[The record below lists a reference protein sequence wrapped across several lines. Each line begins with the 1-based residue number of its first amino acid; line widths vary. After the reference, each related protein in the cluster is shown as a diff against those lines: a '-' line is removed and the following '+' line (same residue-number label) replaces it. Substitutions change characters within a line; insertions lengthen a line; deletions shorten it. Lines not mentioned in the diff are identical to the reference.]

1 MQINEITDKI
11 FKYYEDYGDKNY
23 IGEDVTQIEHMIQAA
38 MLAEEDKKSNE
49 IILAALFHDIG
60 HLIEFDDKTKIEK
73 MGDLGVKNHEKVG
86 ADFLRKLNVPSP
98 IPELVEGH
106 VLAKRYLTYKY
117 PDYHDKLSGASKET
131 LIYQGGAMTKNEAEE
146 FEKDSLSDI
155 YLKMRDYDDKAKL
168 TDIEIK
174 PLTYYKIM
182 FINLMSNNLVV

>member
-1 MQINEITDKI
+1 MKINEITDQI
-11 FKYYEDYGDKNY
+11 FKYYEDYGNKNY
-23 IGEDVTQIEHMIQAA
+23 IGEPVTQIEHMIQAA
-38 MLAEEDKKSNE
+38 MFAAADKKSNE

-60 HLIEFDDKTKIEK
+60 HLIEFDKETKTEQ
-73 MGDLGVKNHEKVG
+73 MGDLGVKNHEKIG

-117 PDYHDKLSGASKET
+117 PDYQDKLSDASKCT
-131 LIYQGGAMTKNEAEE
+131 LKHQGGPMTKTEAEN
-146 FEKDSLSDI
+146 FEKDSLFDV
-155 YLKMRDYDDKAKL
+155 YLKMRAYDDKAKF

-182 FINLMSNNLVV
+182 FISLMSNNLVV

>member
-1 MQINEITDKI
+1 MQINDISDNI
-11 FKYYEDYGDKNY
+11 FKYYEEYGNKNY
-23 IGEDVTQIEHMIQAA
+23 IGEPVSQIEHMIQAA

-60 HLIEFDDKTKIEK
+60 HLIEFDEENNIER
-73 MGDLGVKNHEKVG
+73 MDDLGVKNHEKVG

-117 PDYHDKLSGASKET
+117 PDYHDKLSDASKGT
-131 LIYQGGAMTKNEAEE
+131 LIYQGGPMTKNEAEE
-146 FEKDSLSDI
+146 FEKDNLFDI

-168 TDIEIK
+168 TDIKIK